1 MILIYFLIASSIPL
15 IAFGIAQVLLSLA
28 NVHDVLEGKLFLF
41 VVTILFHV
49 IIITGIFYLTM
60 YSHKLF

>member
-15 IAFGIAQVLLSLA
+15 IAFAMAQLSLTL
-28 NVHDVLEGKLFLF
+28 VTIEDLLEKKLFLF
-41 VVTILFHV
+41 VFTILFHV
-49 IIITGIFYLTM
+49 LIVAFIYFIMM